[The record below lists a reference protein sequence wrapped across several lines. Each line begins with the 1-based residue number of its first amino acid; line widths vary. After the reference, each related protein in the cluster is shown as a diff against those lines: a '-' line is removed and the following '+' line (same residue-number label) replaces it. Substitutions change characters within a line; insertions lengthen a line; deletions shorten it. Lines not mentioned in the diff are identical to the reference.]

1 MHISLIC
8 SHSFCFQCYGE
19 VGLDVHKK
27 HVVSREDGLYV
38 TKEHV
43 IDKLEPAYN
52 LPSEICL
59 VSSRTTRTSRSQSYT
74 EQSPLSK
81 EVYVIED
88 DGVAVSALE
97 KADNVLGTRKFN
109 NLASL

>member
-1 MHISLIC
+1 MHISFTR
-8 SHSFCFQCYGE
+8 SHSLVSQCYGQI
-19 VGLDVHKK
+19 GLDVHKK

-43 IDKLEPAYN
+43 IDKLEPSYN

-59 VSSRTTRTSRSQSYT
+59 ISSRTTRTSRSQSHT

-88 DGVAVSALE
+88 DDVAVSALE